1 VKHFTD
7 NIVIFYQI
15 FKVMPTILIFLI
27 YAAAVIG
34 IAAFMVI
41 FSHFLGEHH
50 TGRHR
55 NEPFESGMPVTGDAR
70 VRYPSHFYM
79 ISMFFVIFDLDAAFV
94 ITYALAFREVGWM
107 GYAGVAIF
115 ILLLLVVI
123 VYETR
128 TGALN
133 FGPQA
138 KKILKA
144 MPDNIITRKSME

>member
-1 VKHFTD
+1 
-7 NIVIFYQI
+7 
-15 FKVMPTILIFLI
+15 MPTILVFLI

-41 FSHFLGEHH
+41 FSHFLGE
-50 TGRHR
+50 RHKGMHR
-55 NEPFESGMPVTGDAR
+55 DEPFESGMPVTGHAR

-79 ISMFFVIFDLDAAFV
+79 IAMFFVIFDLDAAFI
-94 ITYALAFREVGWM
+94 ITYAVAFREVGWM
-107 GYAGVAIF
+107 GYIGVAIF

-144 MPDNIITRKSME
+144 MPENIITRKSLE